1 MRSNSLEVPAG
12 CPLDGPRQ
20 EPLSTVEFKQTQI
33 SVFVNFFLGKRVQ
46 CAAFES
52 LTKQR
57 LFHFFPSVVYLR
69 FLAQKMCKLP
79 IVTSVIYDIIMSICK
94 ILQAAPD
101 PTSQYRRPAA
111 RK

>member
-1 MRSNSLEVPAG
+1 MRFNPLEVPAG
-12 CPLDGPRQ
+12 CPLNGPRQ
-20 EPLSTVEFKQTQI
+20 EPFSTMEFKQAQI

-79 IVTSVIYDIIMSICK
+79 IVTLGIYDIIMSICK
-94 ILQAAPD
+94 ILQAAPV
-101 PTSQYRRPAA
+101 PTPQYRRPAA